1 MGNTN
6 NCPHVPAA
14 FINSIRE
21 EGTKEEALFWL
32 QEQWDETC
40 ALRAVLREAP
50 CPHPASGDSPDIEA
64 GECCDKG
71 NCGCVY
77 RTVIR
82 SQAPPP
88 LQPPL
93 PTMLNDAK
101 DRAERMM
108 PGVFKLLSPQD
119 Q

>member
-1 MGNTN
+1 MGHTN
-6 NCPHVPAA
+6 NHPHVAAA

-40 ALRAVLREAP
+40 AIRAVMRQAP
-50 CPHPASGDSPDIEA
+50 CPHPANGDGVEIEA

-71 NCGCVY
+71 HCGCVY

-82 SQAPPP
+82 SHAPPP
-88 LQPPL
+88 SQPLL
-93 PTMLNDAK
+93 PTMLTDAK
-101 DRAERMM
+101 ARAETPKPRI
-108 PGVFKLLSPQD
+108 
-119 Q
+119 